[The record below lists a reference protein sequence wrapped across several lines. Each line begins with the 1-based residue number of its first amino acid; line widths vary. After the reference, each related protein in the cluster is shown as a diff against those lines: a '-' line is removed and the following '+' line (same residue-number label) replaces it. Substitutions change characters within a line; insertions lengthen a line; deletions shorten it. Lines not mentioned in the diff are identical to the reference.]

1 MDMIWLD
8 CQRKNHPS
16 LLFAFYLDKL
26 LTAILELAYKN
37 RLPSLGTPDEM
48 IDNEVYAVLIPLVL
62 KFTLVC
68 RFHIYNIQ
76 YFRQLVKPNGLLA
89 KAREKSA
96 YPPGLKSQR
105 LAAGS
110 LSVMGVYKSCQG
122 EEG

>member
-1 MDMIWLD
+1 
-8 CQRKNHPS
+8 
-16 LLFAFYLDKL
+16 LDKL

-48 IDNEVYAVLIPLVL
+48 IDNEVYSVLIPLVL
-62 KFTLVC
+62 KLTLVC

-76 YFRQLVKPNGLLA
+76 YFQQLVKPNGLLA

-105 LAAGS
+105 LA
-110 LSVMGVYKSCQG
+110 GVHLVSWALINRFRGKRAEQFV
-122 EEG
+122 

>member
-48 IDNEVYAVLIPLVL
+48 IDNEVYSVLIPLVL
-62 KFTLVC
+62 KLTLVC

-110 LSVMGVYKSCQG
+110 FSVMGVYKSFQG